1 MRELELDSRG
11 QGEAQQE
18 AEGARGVRHGHGGIR
33 VSQNLNVRKIGVF
46 DGVKKCQKPILKY
59 LHKINVQKQKVGIL
73 VWCTPNV
80 REVKI

>member
-1 MRELELDSRG
+1 MRELELDSRD

-33 VSQNLNVRKIGVF
+33 VSQNLNMRKIGVF

-59 LHKINVQKQKVGIL
+59 LYIKSMYKNKKL
-73 VWCTPNV
+73 EFWCTPNV